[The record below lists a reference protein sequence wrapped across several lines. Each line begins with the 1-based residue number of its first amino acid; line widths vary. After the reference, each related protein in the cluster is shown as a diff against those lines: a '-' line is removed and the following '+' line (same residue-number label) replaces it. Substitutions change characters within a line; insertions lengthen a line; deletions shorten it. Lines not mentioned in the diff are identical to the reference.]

1 MCTDSSN
8 KRYKVILWLSKRVI
22 HGPCILGKSRDLKK
36 HVYLSHL
43 PNCFTTIFQ
52 HRWWWIQHHFCETYK
67 KKNYLRLWRRLFPIR
82 FWEFG
87 DEQQFS
93 LVPKTTKNLPWY
105 VPVWKLHVFFP
116 FDKTTAIWILIK
128 KKKSYYIQHEGV
140 IIAKDLKF
148 SNENW
153 IKLSWHNTQTL
164 QKLFIT

>member
-1 MCTDSSN
+1 MTLEEGYSWS
-8 KRYKVILWLSKRVI
+8 V
-22 HGPCILGKSRDLKK
+22 HLGKRPGSQKAR
-36 HVYLSHL
+36 LSFSL
-43 PNCFTTIFQ
+43 TQLLYNYFSTLLMMNTTPFL
-52 HRWWWIQHHFCETYK
+52 RNLL

>member
-1 MCTDSSN
+1 MALPSWLL
-8 KRYKVILWLSKRVI
+8 KVPI
-22 HGPCILGKSRDLKK
+22 HSPCILAGKRPGSQKSTFIFLTYPTALQLFFNTVDDE
-36 HVYLSHL
+36 Y
-43 PNCFTTIFQ
+43 NTIFAKL
-52 HRWWWIQHHFCETYK
+52 T
-67 KKNYLRLWRRLFPIR
+67 KKNYLRLWKRLFPIR

-93 LVPKTTKNLPWY
+93 LAPKTTKNLPWY

-128 KKKSYYIQHEGV
+128 KKKKNSDYIQHEGV

-153 IKLSWHNTQTL
+153 TKLSWHNTQTL

>member
-1 MCTDSSN
+1 MTLEEGYSWS
-8 KRYKVILWLSKRVI
+8 V
-22 HGPCILGKSRDLKK
+22 HLGKRPGSQKAR
-36 HVYLSHL
+36 LSFSL
-43 PNCFTTIFQ
+43 TQLLYNYFSTLLMMNTTPFL
-52 HRWWWIQHHFCETYK
+52 RNLL

-93 LVPKTTKNLPWY
+93 LVPKTIKNLPWY

>member
-1 MCTDSSN
+1 MTLEEGYSWS
-8 KRYKVILWLSKRVI
+8 V
-22 HGPCILGKSRDLKK
+22 HLGKRPGSQKAR
-36 HVYLSHL
+36 LSFSL
-43 PNCFTTIFQ
+43 TQLLYNYFSTLLMMNTTPFL
-52 HRWWWIQHHFCETYK
+52 RNLL

-93 LVPKTTKNLPWY
+93 LEPKTTKNLPWY

>member
-1 MCTDSSN
+1 MTLEEGYSRS
-8 KRYKVILWLSKRVI
+8 V
-22 HGPCILGKSRDLKK
+22 HLGKKPGSQKAR
-36 HVYLSHL
+36 LSFSL
-43 PNCFTTIFQ
+43 TQLLYNYFSTPLMMNTTSFL
-52 HRWWWIQHHFCETYK
+52 RNLL

-93 LVPKTTKNLPWY
+93 LAPKTTKNLPWY

-116 FDKTTAIWILIK
+116 FDKTPAIWILI

>member
-1 MCTDSSN
+1 MTLEEGYSRS
-8 KRYKVILWLSKRVI
+8 V
-22 HGPCILGKSRDLKK
+22 HLGKRPGSQKAR
-36 HVYLSHL
+36 LSFSL
-43 PNCFTTIFQ
+43 TQLFFNTVDDEYNFFT
-52 HRWWWIQHHFCETYK
+52 

-93 LVPKTTKNLPWY
+93 LAPKTTKNLPWY

-116 FDKTTAIWILIK
+116 FDKTTAIWILI

>member
-1 MCTDSSN
+1 MTLEEGYSWS
-8 KRYKVILWLSKRVI
+8 V
-22 HGPCILGKSRDLKK
+22 HLGKRPGSQKAR
-36 HVYLSHL
+36 LSFSL
-43 PNCFTTIFQ
+43 TQLLYNYFSTPLMMNTTPFL
-52 HRWWWIQHHFCETYK
+52 RNLL

-93 LVPKTTKNLPWY
+93 PVPKTTKNLPWY

-116 FDKTTAIWILIK
+116 FDKTTAIWILI

>member
-1 MCTDSSN
+1 MTLEEGYSRS
-8 KRYKVILWLSKRVI
+8 V
-22 HGPCILGKSRDLKK
+22 HLGKKPGSQKAR
-36 HVYLSHL
+36 LSFSL
-43 PNCFTTIFQ
+43 TQLLYNYFSTPLMMNTTPFLRNLQ
-52 HRWWWIQHHFCETYK
+52 

>member
-1 MCTDSSN
+1 MTLEEGYSRS
-8 KRYKVILWLSKRVI
+8 V
-22 HGPCILGKSRDLKK
+22 HLGKRPGSQKAR
-36 HVYLSHL
+36 LSFSL
-43 PNCFTTIFQ
+43 TQLFFNTVDDEYNFFT
-52 HRWWWIQHHFCETYK
+52 

-93 LVPKTTKNLPWY
+93 LAPKTTKNLPWY

-128 KKKSYYIQHEGV
+128 KNSYYIQHEGV

>member
-1 MCTDSSN
+1 MTLEEGYSRSA
-8 KRYKVILWLSKRVI
+8 
-22 HGPCILGKSRDLKK
+22 HLGKRPGSQKAR
-36 HVYLSHL
+36 LSFSL
-43 PNCFTTIFQ
+43 TQLLYNYFSTPLMMNTTPFL
-52 HRWWWIQHHFCETYK
+52 RNLL

-93 LVPKTTKNLPWY
+93 LAPKTTKNLPWY
-105 VPVWKLHVFFP
+105 VPVWKLHVFLP
-116 FDKTTAIWILIK
+116 FDNTTAIWILIK
-128 KKKSYYIQHEGV
+128 KKKQLLHAARGSYYCKG
-140 IIAKDLKF
+140 LKF

>member
-1 MCTDSSN
+1 MTLEEGYSRS
-8 KRYKVILWLSKRVI
+8 V
-22 HGPCILGKSRDLKK
+22 HLGKRPGSQKAR
-36 HVYLSHL
+36 LSFSL
-43 PNCFTTIFQ
+43 TQLFFNTVDDEYNTIFAKL
-52 HRWWWIQHHFCETYK
+52 T
-67 KKNYLRLWRRLFPIR
+67 KKNYLRLWRRLFSIR

-93 LVPKTTKNLPWY
+93 LAPKTTKNLPWY

-116 FDKTTAIWILIK
+116 FDKTTAIWILI

>member
-22 HGPCILGKSRDLKK
+22 HGPCILGKGQDLKK

-43 PNCFTTIFQ
+43 PNYFSTPLMMNTTPFL
-52 HRWWWIQHHFCETYK
+52 RNLL
-67 KKNYLRLWRRLFPIR
+67 KKNYLRLWRRLFSIR

-93 LVPKTTKNLPWY
+93 LAPKTTKNLPWY

-116 FDKTTAIWILIK
+116 FDKTTAIWILI